1 MNNIFFELSIEE
13 QVKSLTFSAH
23 GILKEYGLI
32 DAEIKSINY
41 EFNATF
47 SVVTQSAEQFAL
59 RININS
65 TRTLEN
71 MLAEIEW
78 VNFLARIPGITV
90 PRPVANQSNEF
101 ITVSL
106 HEDSGRTLK
115 AVLYTWLDG
124 EELGDDAV
132 PEQMFQVGMAMATLH
147 RSSKDFTLTA
157 PAKLPTFDHW
167 LWGTEDFLLCENSL
181 VPSGQLRLIR
191 EAVEIIQSDTRD
203 LYVTTPNQIIHG
215 DLHGW
220 NLMWHEGQLALFDFD
235 DCGFGIPQQDLAVC
249 LYYLDTPEQK
259 EALLEGYRAI
269 QPLPS
274 YTHQQM
280 ASLLL
285 QRRLVLLNYLYETS
299 NSEHKAMLPAY
310 LDKTMERVAGFLT
323 DVRG

>member
-124 EELGDDAV
+124 EEVGDDAV

-157 PAKLPTFDHW
+157 PAIHASSIYLLPFARPLSSIIFSDIFF
-167 LWGTEDFLLCENSL
+167 GTS
-181 VPSGQLRLIR
+181 
-191 EAVEIIQSDTRD
+191 
-203 LYVTTPNQIIHG
+203 
-215 DLHGW
+215 
-220 NLMWHEGQLALFDFD
+220 
-235 DCGFGIPQQDLAVC
+235 
-249 LYYLDTPEQK
+249 
-259 EALLEGYRAI
+259 
-269 QPLPS
+269 
-274 YTHQQM
+274 
-280 ASLLL
+280 
-285 QRRLVLLNYLYETS
+285 
-299 NSEHKAMLPAY
+299 
-310 LDKTMERVAGFLT
+310 
-323 DVRG
+323 